1 MDTESSFKPCECCEK
16 KIIGKPW
23 MSVRFDMQVY
33 HVCSHTCSTRFTEK
47 YGGGY
52 WENIINKEDF
62 NEPRPVFEVYKIKQK
77 KDITNG
83 FDIEEIHKELEQT
96 ESEEEYEEYEEF
108 SSTDDDFYEENY

>member
-1 MDTESSFKPCECCEK
+1 MDTESSFKPCECCET

-23 MSVRFDMQVY
+23 MSVRYDMQVY

-52 WENIINKEDF
+52 WDNIINKEDF

-83 FDIEEIHKELEQT
+83 FDIEEIRKEIE
-96 ESEEEYEEYEEF
+96 ENNSSEEEYYEY
-108 SSTDDDFYEENY
+108 SSTDEDFYDEENY